1 MFRNCLLY
9 FTIVSFPYLY
19 NFVSSYKIDVTR
31 SRWCNCLVRLQQWP
45 CYLSARTWVR
55 VPPTTSGFFFACNK
69 VSPLNNRTSTRTS
82 VPCAPINQLN
92 AIRCA
97 CKTSK
102 QQKKHN
108 ITYDT
113 KTIYNNSQV
122 TQYTGQSQHTCS
134 TYISWPANLP
144 QD

>member
-55 VPPTTSGFFFACNK
+55 VPPTTSGFFSPVTRFLRSTIEPQREHLCHVPQLTSSMLSGVHVKQASNK
-69 VSPLNNRTSTRTS
+69 KNTILHMILKQSIIIHRSHSILGRVSIHVALT
-82 VPCAPINQLN
+82 
-92 AIRCA
+92 
-97 CKTSK
+97 
-102 QQKKHN
+102 
-108 ITYDT
+108 
-113 KTIYNNSQV
+113 
-122 TQYTGQSQHTCS
+122 
-134 TYISWPANLP
+134 
-144 QD
+144 